1 MERMKTNRILIVGII
16 VLLIGVALIAV
27 FKDNKVA
34 GKVYIFLQDAETGE
48 YVKAKELACKISSKD
63 LSYEPQE
70 KAYYEID
77 TERSLLKV
85 KDSKNV
91 VFAVY
96 YKCRIV
102 TVTFSGEGGD
112 LVSGEETLRLR
123 AGQKFDKPVYKKEG
137 YELIG
142 FKIKDS
148 TLDVPSSDNYVMKDT
163 DFVAIWKAVE
173 PKQDNKTEQE

>member
-27 FKDNKVA
+27 FKDNKVD

-77 TERSLLKV
+77 TKRSLLKV

-96 YKCRIV
+96 YKCQIV
-102 TVTFSGEGGD
+102 TVTFSGEGGE
-112 LVSGEETLRLR
+112 LVSGEESIQLR

-148 TLDVPSSDNYVMKDT
+148 TLDVPSADNYVMKDT

-173 PKQDNKTEQE
+173 LEQENKTEQE

>member
-1 MERMKTNRILIVGII
+1 MERMKTNRIFIVGII

-48 YVKAKELACKISSKD
+48 YVKAKELSCKISSKD

-112 LVSGEETLRLR
+112 LVSGEENMQLR
-123 AGQKFDKPVYKKEG
+123 AGQTFDKPVYKKEG

-163 DFVAIWKAVE
+163 DFVAIWKAIDQE
-173 PKQDNKTEQE
+173 NKTEQE